1 MKKRLAVIGIGSAG
15 IQSLCSVLSLLD
27 DWEITSIHS
36 PDISILG
43 IGESTNP
50 RFLTALEYG
59 LDFTLHRDLSDIN
72 GTLKFGTKYID
83 WRKEDFINPLLDG
96 NLAIHFDTFS
106 LAKWALPRFKKR
118 WGDQFKIIEGTVTN
132 IEDKD
137 SHVLVEVN
145 DNTYAFNHIIDCSGT
160 PAPDTIGGLTDT
172 SDEFFKPKALL
183 NHCLVHNIEGGSDNI
198 LEIAWPYTGHIAT
211 PDGWM
216 FRIPLPTRTGH
227 GYLFNDTITPLKTA
241 KENFSK
247 QINVPVEKLQGIEYN
262 FEPYVIREMT
272 KGCITRN
279 GNAAVFF
286 EPMFANS
293 LFLYDKINTVLVECI
308 LNAYPIHLANRDF
321 KSEAR
326 MVLNTIA
333 FHYLE
338 GSIYS
343 TPFWEYAKN
352 WSEEIL
358 NESPQFK
365 QYIKDISKYTK
376 STIGWSGSF
385 GIKPEASFQAKQM
398 RDISRNLGYAYL

>member
-1 MKKRLAVIGIGSAG
+1 MKNKLAVIGVGSAG
-15 IQSLCSVLSLLD
+15 IVSLCTQLALLD

-36 PDISILG
+36 PDIPILG

-50 RFLTALEYG
+50 KFVGALEYG
-59 LDFTLHRDLSDIN
+59 LDFDPHLDLPSLN
-72 GTLKFGTKYID
+72 GNLKFGTKYID
-83 WRKEDFINPLLDG
+83 WRKKEFYEPLLDG
-96 NLAIHFDTFS
+96 TTAIHFDTSS

-118 WGDQFKIIEGTVTN
+118 WGDKFKTIEGTVTN

-137 SHVLVEVN
+137 GYALVEVN
-145 DNTYAFNHIIDCSGT
+145 DITYAFHHIIDCSGT
-160 PAPDTIGGLTDT
+160 PSPDTISGFTGT
-172 SDEFFKPKALL
+172 SAEFYKPKALL
-183 NHCLVHNIEGGSDNI
+183 NHCLIHTIKGGSDKPI
-198 LEIAWPYTGHIAT
+198 EYTGHIAT

-216 FRIPLPTRTGH
+216 FTIPLPTRINY

-241 KENFSK
+241 TENFSK
-247 QINVPVEKLQGIEYN
+247 QINVPVEKLLGVDYS

-272 KGCITRN
+272 KGHITRN

-293 LFLYDKINTVLVECI
+293 LFLYDKINRVLVECI

-321 KSEAR
+321 RSEAR
-326 MVLNTIA
+326 MILNTIA
-333 FHYLE
+333 FHYLG
-338 GSIYS
+338 GSTYS

-352 WSEEIL
+352 WSKEIL
-358 NESPQFK
+358 NESPQFE

-398 RDISRNLGYAYL
+398 RDISRNLEYELL